1 LSSFISQVFLALV
14 RAESSE
20 FVHAYL
26 AEITEVAVRGTLAV
40 NTTPDATTSLVQ
52 AAKELS
58 AELLEVLEQT
68 VGSAAFIGAYS
79 EAQRRVQ
86 GSKAEKKRQLAAE
99 AITAPQKYAARKVK
113 GKHGSVSPGLRL
125 YSPCLCRLPPDR
137 ALAEEATGE
146 EAPDSKE
153 CGYPRPEA
161 ENGQELGCILILLS

>member
-1 LSSFISQVFLALV
+1 LSSFISQVLLALV

-52 AAKELS
+52 TAKELS
-58 AELLEVLEQT
+58 AELLEVLEQI

-99 AITAPQKYAARKVK
+99 AITAPQKYAARKVRE
-113 GKHGSVSPGLRL
+113 GYGFVSLCLTLCSLRFFCVILLQIERSQKKQQAKKRQTLKNAAIHGLR
-125 YSPCLCRLPPDR
+125 RK
-137 ALAEEATGE
+137 TGKSS
-146 EAPDSKE
+146 AA
-153 CGYPRPEA
+153 Y
-161 ENGQELGCILILLS
+161 